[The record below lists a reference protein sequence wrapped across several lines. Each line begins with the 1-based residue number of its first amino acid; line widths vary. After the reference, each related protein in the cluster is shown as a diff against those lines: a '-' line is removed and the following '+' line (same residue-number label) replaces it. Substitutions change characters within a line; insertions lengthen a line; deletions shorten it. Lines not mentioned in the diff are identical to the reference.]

1 MWIWALWV
9 VGAAIGAIL
18 SAPGALGQ
26 PGAEPPGASAQGA
39 MLENRELAWILAN
52 NDETVPS
59 APLSLRRITAK
70 SVFLAPTFTSSC
82 SEGYR
87 QDALGRC
94 VKVVKLNQQAQWEYF
109 LQKLNSMY
117 AANQPPVSVPAKDKP
132 PAGPFRLPIP
142 LGDAETTTTLPM
154 TTDESTTVTS
164 TQQTTM
170 TSPTTMVTTEA
181 ERGTETPLLII
192 VANTTDQPEST
203 TDRET
208 SAATDNSD
216 VRTSTELPATM
227 TTLSMS
233 TTTDCD
239 DCSTTTS
246 PSTGGFFFSQSQN
259 GDSYET
265 NTAMTTND
273 DFPTTTRPTAFRP
286 SAYLPAAGDE
296 YLHYQQSQDQHN
308 NHVRQSTTTDRTG
321 SVDSL
326 IRPQSHRFSTTPA
339 PSTLWPED
347 DPLPYGTR
355 LDFSTTYTTRRS
367 TVRFPSERPAV
378 LSALPTNGYIRFPPT
393 HDPPWWPPS
402 WAGQQ
407 IHQSQWPP
415 HPQRLGISGRPWGS
429 NREPRPSWNLQ

>member
-1 MWIWALWV
+1 MIPGIPISYGQGELCDGVMWDVDMGV
-9 VGAAIGAIL
+9 VGCGCRHRCDPLGTWSVGPTWSGTARSVGSGRHAGKSRARLDPGQQRRNCSVCAAVIAQDHGQVRF
-18 SAPGALGQ
+18 PGSDVHL
-26 PGAEPPGASAQGA
+26 
-39 MLENRELAWILAN
+39 
-52 NDETVPS
+52 
-59 APLSLRRITAK
+59 
-70 SVFLAPTFTSSC
+70 FL
-82 SEGYR
+82 
-87 QDALGRC
+87 LGRI
-94 VKVVKLNQQAQWEYF
+94 
-109 LQKLNSMY
+109 
-117 AANQPPVSVPAKDKP
+117 
-132 PAGPFRLPIP
+132 PAGRARTLRQ
-142 LGDAETTTTLPM
+142 GDAETTTTLPM

-170 TSPTTMVTTEA
+170 TSPTTMVTTES

-208 SAATDNSD
+208 FAATDNSD

-378 LSALPTNGYIRFPPT
+378 LSAVPTNGYIRFPPT